1 MTEASVDGI
10 LTAVSELKSD
20 SRLVILLGTPEGLKA
35 VSKKFSSLQGVIR
48 IKRGVFIAQE
58 YSEIHEAVLL
68 NQPFVSFSKT
78 KEIPTVREKMKD
90 AYSNSV
96 YSLVSF
102 SFISPTAQQK
112 KRVERLVRKT
122 TGIRLRPG
130 VILFPLLRSKERRRI
145 VGTEDEK
152 LLIDSSE
159 FSKILSS
166 IGSNTFRWSRLKI
179 DNLDGSKHISDA
191 VEQTLNRDLASIQ
204 VRIHKLRKQLN
215 GSNVTI
221 GQLKKNYS
229 VLSRSFREIKTKWMI
244 ARTIWF
250 FDAEK
255 ALKRTYNMLISTR
268 RAISSLETKQSSS
281 SPDTNI

>member
-10 LTAVSELKSD
+10 LTTQSELKSD
-20 SRLVILLGTPEGLKA
+20 SKLVILLGTPEGLKV
-35 VSKKFSSLQGVIR
+35 VSKKLSTLQGVLR
-48 IKRGVFIAQE
+48 IKRGLIIIQE
-58 YSEIHEAVLL
+58 YSEGHDAAL
-68 NQPFVSFSKT
+68 QQQSFVSFSKT

-102 SFISPTAQQK
+102 SFKNPTAQQK

-145 VGTEDEK
+145 IGAEDEK
-152 LLIDSSE
+152 VLIDSSE
-159 FSKILSS
+159 FSKVVRS

-179 DNLDGSKHISDA
+179 DNFDGNKHISDA
-191 VEQTLNRDLASIQ
+191 VEQTFNRDLDSIQ
-204 VRIHKLRKQLN
+204 VRIHKLREQLN
-215 GSNVTI
+215 SSNAVA

-229 VLSRSFREIKTKWMI
+229 ILSRSFKEIKTKWLI
-244 ARTIWF
+244 AKKLWF
-250 FDAEK
+250 FDAER

-268 RAISSLETKQSSS
+268 RAISSLETKQSSQV
-281 SPDTNI
+281 T

>member
-10 LTAVSELKSD
+10 LAAQSELKSD
-20 SRLVILLGTPEGLKA
+20 SKLVILLGTPEGLKV
-35 VSKKFSSLQGVIR
+35 VSKKLSSLQGVLR
-48 IKRGVFIAQE
+48 IKRGLFIVQE
-58 YSEIHEAVLL
+58 YSESHDAVL
-68 NQPFVSFSKT
+68 QQQSFVSFSKT

-90 AYSNSV
+90 SYSNSV

-102 SFISPTAQQK
+102 SFKNPTAQQK

-145 VGTEDEK
+145 IGTEDEK
-152 LLIDSSE
+152 VLIDSSE
-159 FSKILSS
+159 FSKIVRS

-179 DNLDGSKHISDA
+179 DNFDGTKHISDA
-191 VEQTLNRDLASIQ
+191 VEQTFNRDLDSMQ
-204 VRIHKLRKQLN
+204 VKIHKLREQLN
-215 GSNVTI
+215 SSNAVV

-229 VLSRSFREIKTKWMI
+229 ILSRSFKEIKIKWLI
-244 ARTIWF
+244 ARTLWF

-268 RAISSLETKQSSS
+268 RAISSLETKQSSQV
-281 SPDTNI
+281 T

>member
-10 LTAVSELKSD
+10 LAAQSELKSD
-20 SRLVILLGTPEGLKA
+20 SKLVILLGAPEGLKV
-35 VSKKFSSLQGVIR
+35 VSKKLSNLQGVLR
-48 IKRGVFIAQE
+48 IKRGLFIVQE
-58 YSEIHEAVLL
+58 YSESHDATLQQQL
-68 NQPFVSFSKT
+68 FVSFSKT

-90 AYSNSV
+90 SYSNSV

-102 SFISPTAQQK
+102 SFKNPTAQQK

-145 VGTEDEK
+145 IGNEDEK
-152 LLIDSSE
+152 VLIDSSE
-159 FSKILSS
+159 FSKIVRS

-179 DNLDGSKHISDA
+179 DNFDGTKHISDA
-191 VEQTLNRDLASIQ
+191 VEQTFNRDLDSMQ
-204 VRIHKLRKQLN
+204 VKIHKLREQLN
-215 GSNVTI
+215 SSNAVV

-229 VLSRSFREIKTKWMI
+229 ILSRSFKEIKIKWLI
-244 ARTIWF
+244 ARTLWF

-268 RAISSLETKQSSS
+268 RAISSLETKQSSQV
-281 SPDTNI
+281 T